1 MGYIESK
8 AAESTEAA
16 KYNAD
21 REAVAHWNAIQ
32 DAKRAEAGRVLN
44 QGAAAPSG
52 LAGIRADGYAEGL
65 SPEDAYRISQVRAA
79 QDANAI
85 KGMVDKNRAYNDTLR
100 EAEVGLRNGGSIDA
114 NQMNAIREYRNSI
127 DPGLAAKWMADR
139 EAFK

>member
-8 AAESTEAA
+8 AADSTEAA

-44 QGAAAPSG
+44 QGGTPPSG
-52 LAGIRADGYAEGL
+52 LAGVRAEGYAEGL
-65 SPEDAYRISQVRAA
+65 SPEDAYRISQIKDV
-79 QDANAI
+79 QTNNAI
-85 KGMVDKNRAYNDTLR
+85 NNMISKNRAYNTTAA
-100 EAEVGLRNGGSIDA
+100 EAAASLRNGGSISAD
-114 NQMNAIREYRNSI
+114 QMNALREYKNNI
-127 DPGLAAKWMADR
+127 DQGLASKYMEDR